1 MLIELQESP
10 VNSGR
15 IQEMLKELVRQAFVR
30 MIARQESDLSIGNS
44 DPHVSQIIAESDRIR
59 AAQKARDWS
68 VAMPFA
74 GEIARK
80 NGMDLNDLA
89 APAVAR
95 QVLALIRQ
103 LNDLSLS
110 VEQNFEDPLN
120 AGREILLGHG
130 ITPVDCHREL
140 TRQL

>member
-1 MLIELQESP
+1 MLMELQDTP

-30 MIARQESDLSIGNS
+30 MIARQENDLSID
-44 DPHVSQIIAESDRIR
+44 DPAPHLNQLSAESDRIR

-68 VAMPFA
+68 VALPFA

-80 NGMDLNDLA
+80 NGMDPDDVA

-110 VEQNFEDPLN
+110 VEQNFDDPLN
-120 AGREILLGHG
+120 AGRECPSSGFLG
-130 ITPVDCHREL
+130 PMAA
-140 TRQL
+140 